1 MEYKSWVSGRNYLDG
16 ILVSLDC
23 LILGGGSIVSGILIV
38 WGVRWIL
45 GVGF

>member
-1 MEYKSWVSGRNYLDG
+1 MEYKSSVSGRNYLDG